1 MIRNE
6 FPYQKWM
13 KLFDGIRSEY
23 QRCYR
28 RAGVTLTPNLGLRA
42 YRPGV
47 NSMPDDVASHST
59 RQVITTLAGAGNG
72 GANQSILFFS
82 PLLSAQ
88 APEQESDF
96 WCWKLLGLLGNEL
109 VR

>member
-13 KLFDGIRSEY
+13 KLFDGIRFEY

-72 GANQSILFFS
+72 GANQSILFFLPT
-82 PLLSAQ
+82 PLCTGARTGVR
-88 APEQESDF
+88 
-96 WCWKLLGLLGNEL
+96 LLVLKT
-109 VR
+109 VRVTG